1 MIMVAGAKENPVA
14 IRFPKAVLV
23 AVTEQARAN
32 GRSRNSEIIVRLATS
47 LGLDQMKEAGFQKEK
62 AA

>member
-1 MIMVAGAKENPVA
+1 MRMVAGAKENPVA

-23 AVTEQARAN
+23 AVTEQARVN

-47 LGLDQMKEAGFQKEK
+47 LGLDHTKEACTREEK